1 VTLIVSV
8 GRLERYKGHHRVI
21 AALPQVRERVPNVR
35 LRILGSG
42 PYEADLRQFARRCG
56 VANLVDIGSIPTSD
70 RSELASLLSQA
81 DLVTLLSEYE
91 AQSISVAEALAL
103 GRKLLV
109 TDTSALREFTACGRA
124 RGVPTNSSREEVATA
139 ILEELA
145 APASGEKAPL
155 PSWDDCAAGVLRV
168 YQGVAGRAAGVA
180 S

>member
-1 VTLIVSV
+1 
-8 GRLERYKGHHRVI
+8 
-21 AALPQVRERVPNVR
+21 
-35 LRILGSG
+35 
-42 PYEADLRQFARRCG
+42 
-56 VANLVDIGSIPTSD
+56 
-70 RSELASLLSQA
+70 
-81 DLVTLLSEYE
+81 VTLLSEYE

-109 TDTSALREFTACGRA
+109 TDTSALHEFTACGRA